1 MPKSQLPDPLA
12 GLQDP
17 SVPRPAPVLSGTGR
31 ITDPQAEF
39 LPPTVQAGYAPGGV
53 DPQQEPPSRYSE
65 WDPRSAPAT
74 YLLLG
79 INVAVYLWMV
89 LHGVSASS
97 PTPDDLLRYGANN
110 AVEVL
115 DNGQWFRLLTATF
128 VHIGFL
134 HIASNMWCLW
144 NLGLLGE
151 PLVGPWGLVAVYVLT
166 GVAGNLLSVAV
177 NVFSANWDHVSL
189 LAVSDVGAGASGAV
203 FGITGLLIILL
214 SNRRLPIPWA
224 ELKRLR
230 TSVMRFAFIN
240 LLIGA
245 STTLPGFDRFG
256 RIDNSAHIGGFAAG
270 LLMGP
275 ALLPRMT
282 AGRERYLSRQ
292 KLVFCVAA
300 LMLSLFGYWIA
311 NLA

>member
-1 MPKSQLPDPLA
+1 MGD
-12 GLQDP
+12 
-17 SVPRPAPVLSGTGR
+17 R

-39 LPPTVQAGYAPGGV
+39 LPPTVEAAYSPGAASPEQGR
-53 DPQQEPPSRYSE
+53 PPRYSE

-89 LHGVSASS
+89 LHGVSANS

-110 AVEVL
+110 AVLVL
-115 DNGQWFRLLTATF
+115 DQGEWFRLLTATF

-151 PLVGPWGLVAVYVLT
+151 PLIGPWGLVAVYVLT
-166 GVAGNLLSVAV
+166 GVAGNLLSVSV
-177 NVFSANWDHVSL
+177 NVFFAIEGHLPL
-189 LAVSDVGAGASGAV
+189 LAVSGVGAGASGAV

-214 SNRRLPIPWA
+214 SNRRLPIPWS

-245 STTLPGFDRFG
+245 STVLPGFDRFG
-256 RIDNSAHIGGFAAG
+256 RIDNSAHVGGFAAG
-270 LLMGP
+270 LLLGP

-282 AGRERYLSRQ
+282 AGRERYLARQ
-292 KLVFCVAA
+292 KLVFFCAA
-300 LMLSLFGYWIA
+300 LLLSLFGYWIA